1 MIGCNVI
8 LHSWLF
14 DKNRQSVE
22 KPKNKMLENA
32 KNTVSVRFFILLK
45 KIRYKF
51 VTYYN
56 IRCIVIGTLTNQFL
70 IFIRHSFLFF
80 CFYLFK
86 QGKQILYGGKF
97 CMGKKHVTIVQLS
110 HRSLA
115 NSSWVNLDH
124 HHSMDIEMCYP
135 VGDLNYLNKKGRRS
149 EIVFLGV
156 FMDAYP
162 NSI

>member
-1 MIGCNVI
+1 
-8 LHSWLF
+8 
-14 DKNRQSVE
+14 
-22 KPKNKMLENA
+22 ML
-32 KNTVSVRFFILLK
+32 LL
-45 KIRYKF
+45 YS
-51 VTYYN
+51 Y
-56 IRCIVIGTLTNQFL
+56 L
-70 IFIRHSFLFF
+70 IDPW
-80 CFYLFK
+80 
-86 QGKQILYGGKF
+86 Q
-97 CMGKKHVTIVQLS
+97 
-110 HRSLA
+110 